1 MNDDKITRM
10 VGKNLDRELK
20 NIVFSDKSQD
30 AVLRELK
37 NNSNQSI
44 LNRFLDYK
52 LRIPVNKLIVGV
64 SVTAFAVVFLSYQAF
79 RLTPDNI
86 RDSQIQYIEI
96 SSVR

>member
-10 VGKNLDRELK
+10 VGENLDRELK
-20 NIVFSDKSQD
+20 NIVFSDKSQE

-37 NNSNQSI
+37 NSSNQSI
-44 LNRFLDYK
+44 LNRFLNYK

>member
-1 MNDDKITRM
+1 MNDDKMSRLVRKT
-10 VGKNLDRELK
+10 LDSELK
-20 NIVFSDKSQD
+20 DIVFNDESQD
-30 AVLRELK
+30 FVLRELK
-37 NNSNQSI
+37 NSRNKSI
-44 LNRFLDYK
+44 LNRFFNYK

-64 SVTAFAVVFLSYQAF
+64 SVTAVAVVFLSYQAF

>member
-10 VGKNLDRELK
+10 VGENLDSELK

-37 NNSNQSI
+37 NSSNQSI
-44 LNRFLDYK
+44 LNRFLNYK

>member
-10 VGKNLDRELK
+10 VEENLDRELK
-20 NIVFSDKSQD
+20 NIVFSDKSQE

-37 NNSNQSI
+37 NSSNQSI
-44 LNRFLDYK
+44 LNRFLNYK

>member
-10 VGKNLDRELK
+10 VGENLDRELK
-20 NIVFSDKSQD
+20 NIVFSDTSQD

-37 NNSNQSI
+37 NSSNQSI
-44 LNRFLDYK
+44 LNRFLNYK